1 METPTTRPARPRA
14 SDPTG
19 EGRVGRYVLERRLGA
34 GGMGIVYLARDP
46 QLDRRVALK
55 VLRADQSGDTKA
67 RGRVAREAK
76 AMARVSHR
84 NVVGVYDAGVFEDAD
99 GESRI
104 FIAMELVEGRD
115 LRAWMRA
122 LRETARWKRG
132 EATGEILDR
141 FLEAGEGLAVAHEAG
156 LVHRD
161 FKPANVLVDDDGHAR
176 VGDFG
181 LARPL
186 EERDAE
192 AMATQLVESDISL
205 ELTRTEDLVGTP
217 GYMAPELLR
226 PQPADALSDQ
236 YAFCVSLYEAL
247 YGERPIHAETFPA
260 LALATLQG
268 NVRPPPAEPPVPA
281 RLRKILLRGLSVEPE
296 ARWPSMRALL
306 EALRRERLRPQ
317 RRRRALLGV
326 GGVALVVGVAFL
338 AGTLAK
344 GASEDPCAG
353 ADAALEGAWGDA
365 RRAEVEGAMRAV
377 GVPFAER
384 SVGATVARL
393 DDYAA
398 SLGDAYRTA
407 CEATHVQHTQSEA
420 LLDRRRACLDRRR
433 LALRLLGDELMRADA
448 EVVENAAAAA
458 QSLPSLVACEGAL
471 EAPVPP
477 AEDAEAV
484 DAARRAIEGARAKR
498 RAGRV
503 DEAVDAAAEA
513 WTDARRI
520 GWAPVVAE
528 AALVRGE
535 ALHARG
541 DFEGAEEALR
551 EAALGAVRGGD
562 GELLVEAATRLVDV
576 AGVRRS
582 RPAEG
587 RVWGD
592 LAGATLG
599 RLGPRPMAEAA
610 LASERAR
617 LASAEGRR
625 DAALEEARRAVELV
639 ERHRGAESL
648 ALAGPL
654 AQLGDTLAKMRDFHG
669 AVEPLERLDALL
681 EAELDPS
688 HPDRIAAQVRLAG
701 AWVGAGR
708 REEARERIDAARAR
722 AVEVLPADHP
732 VRARA
737 LMKRGDILAM
747 TGHPA
752 EAIPE
757 YEQAL
762 EAVRAA
768 YGEEHTEYARG
779 LLNMAGS
786 HARLGQTDEAVR
798 IWREALALRER
809 LLGEAHPDLA
819 IVLQN
824 IGSVE
829 VERGRASE
837 VLGELERAWRIRHE
851 SPASAQARADVDYW
865 YGRALYEAGV
875 DRRRGREMVVEAQRV
890 SEEGGYAHPARDMR
904 EWLAGHP

>member
-317 RRRRALLGV
+317 RRRRAL
-326 GGVALVVGVAFL
+326 
-338 AGTLAK
+338 
-344 GASEDPCAG
+344 
-353 ADAALEGAWGDA
+353 
-365 RRAEVEGAMRAV
+365 
-377 GVPFAER
+377 
-384 SVGATVARL
+384 
-393 DDYAA
+393 
-398 SLGDAYRTA
+398 
-407 CEATHVQHTQSEA
+407 
-420 LLDRRRACLDRRR
+420 
-433 LALRLLGDELMRADA
+433 
-448 EVVENAAAAA
+448 
-458 QSLPSLVACEGAL
+458 
-471 EAPVPP
+471 
-477 AEDAEAV
+477 
-484 DAARRAIEGARAKR
+484 
-498 RAGRV
+498 
-503 DEAVDAAAEA
+503 
-513 WTDARRI
+513 
-520 GWAPVVAE
+520 
-528 AALVRGE
+528 
-535 ALHARG
+535 
-541 DFEGAEEALR
+541 
-551 EAALGAVRGGD
+551 
-562 GELLVEAATRLVDV
+562 
-576 AGVRRS
+576 
-582 RPAEG
+582 
-587 RVWGD
+587 
-592 LAGATLG
+592 
-599 RLGPRPMAEAA
+599 
-610 LASERAR
+610 
-617 LASAEGRR
+617 
-625 DAALEEARRAVELV
+625 
-639 ERHRGAESL
+639 
-648 ALAGPL
+648 
-654 AQLGDTLAKMRDFHG
+654 
-669 AVEPLERLDALL
+669 
-681 EAELDPS
+681 
-688 HPDRIAAQVRLAG
+688 
-701 AWVGAGR
+701 
-708 REEARERIDAARAR
+708 
-722 AVEVLPADHP
+722 
-732 VRARA
+732 
-737 LMKRGDILAM
+737 
-747 TGHPA
+747 
-752 EAIPE
+752 
-757 YEQAL
+757 
-762 EAVRAA
+762 
-768 YGEEHTEYARG
+768 
-779 LLNMAGS
+779 
-786 HARLGQTDEAVR
+786 
-798 IWREALALRER
+798 
-809 LLGEAHPDLA
+809 
-819 IVLQN
+819 
-824 IGSVE
+824 
-829 VERGRASE
+829 
-837 VLGELERAWRIRHE
+837 
-851 SPASAQARADVDYW
+851 
-865 YGRALYEAGV
+865 
-875 DRRRGREMVVEAQRV
+875 
-890 SEEGGYAHPARDMR
+890 
-904 EWLAGHP
+904 